1 MTPIYVTLNGNIQVG
16 EDIYPTGDLVADF
29 DVHSSRLILHSSS
42 KKNVAFQ
49 APYTDLSNKDGVPF
63 ENFDQFKLYL
73 EASLQYETYINTIS
87 IVIADAGATLNKFGA
102 LNALTNGLEFYYW
115 NQQNGKYSI
124 VSGIK
129 TNFEMLRAGCF
140 EPAFGTANDAFLAS
154 NVSGT
159 SEAYCINIDMEDV
172 FGLQWGLRLR
182 KNSTDRI
189 GFIVKDDITGLDFMD
204 IKVFGLRV

>member
-29 DVHSSRLILHSSS
+29 DVHSSRL
-42 KKNVAFQ
+42 
-49 APYTDLSNKDGVPF
+49 
-63 ENFDQFKLYL
+63 
-73 EASLQYETYINTIS
+73 
-87 IVIADAGATLNKFGA
+87 ADAGAVLNRFGA
-102 LNALTNGLEFYYW
+102 LTALTNGLEFYYW

-129 TNFEMLRAGCF
+129 TNFEMLRVGCF

-204 IKVFGLRV
+204 IMVFGLRV